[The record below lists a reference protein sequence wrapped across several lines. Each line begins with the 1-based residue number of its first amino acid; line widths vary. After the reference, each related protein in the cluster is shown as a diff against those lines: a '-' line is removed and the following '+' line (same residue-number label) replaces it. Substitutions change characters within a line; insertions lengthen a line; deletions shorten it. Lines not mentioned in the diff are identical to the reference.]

1 MIAGVL
7 GETAL
12 VIGQATDDIV
22 VTTLESTAS
31 MAAIVRQ
38 GVLRRL
44 FHTEQTTR
52 AALAEDLAEADP
64 IAAEADRLE
73 VQLHHDHLPTLED
86 EEFIEYDPETGEVRR
101 AMDPETIV
109 DVLDGDGK

>member
-1 MIAGVL
+1 MVAGAL
-7 GETAL
+7 GETGL
-12 VIGQATDDIV
+12 VLGQATDDLV

-31 MAAIVRQ
+31 MAAIVRH

-44 FHTEQTTR
+44 LHTERTTR
-52 AALAEDLAEADP
+52 ATLAEDLAEADR

-86 EEFIEYDPETGEVRR
+86 EEFIEYDPASGEVRR

-109 DVLDGDGK
+109 EVLDGDAE